1 MSGSLLEEAL
11 QTAVDVDAQLT
22 AEDLTNEI
30 AKLEAE
36 LGRTIA
42 KLEAELGRTIAK
54 LQAELG
60 RIIAKLEAELG
71 RTCIFQHPTF
81 FSLDPHPAQ
90 LKKIWIR
97 LLIRP

>member
-42 KLEAELGRTIAK
+42 KLQAELGRT
-54 LQAELG
+54 
-60 RIIAKLEAELG
+60 IAKLEAELG

-81 FSLDPHPAQ
+81 FP
-90 LKKIWIR
+90 WIR
-97 LLIRP
+97 IRLS